1 MMNIYGKKC
10 LFDTNIL
17 IFARDKTSL
26 LHEKTVKLFKDLE
39 SDKFETF
46 VSYQNLLE
54 FTAVLTRVYKL
65 SQKEVSKD
73 LELLLSSPKI
83 RVIYPTIATLP
94 IFLKLLKKDTGVY
107 VYDLYLAATAK
118 TNGIEII
125 ISNDNDFQKIKE
137 INLFNPFK

>member
-1 MMNIYGKKC
+1 MNISGKKC

-26 LHEKTVKLFKDLE
+26 RHQKAVELFKDLE
-39 SDKFETF
+39 AGKFEAF

-54 FTAVLTRVYKL
+54 FTAVLTRVYKI
-65 SQKEVSKD
+65 SQKEVAGD

-83 RVIYPTIATLP
+83 RVIYPTLATLP

-137 INLFNPFK
+137 VNLFNPYK

>member
-1 MMNIYGKKC
+1 MMNISGKKC

-26 LHEKTVKLFKDLE
+26 RHQKAVELFKDLE
-39 SDKFETF
+39 AGKFEAF

-54 FTAVLTRVYKL
+54 FTAVLTRVYKI
-65 SQKEVSKD
+65 SQKEVAGD

-83 RVIYPTIATLP
+83 RVIYPTLATLP

-137 INLFNPFK
+137 VNLFNPYK